1 MGTLILT
8 RNEVRDLLDLGE
20 VITAVENAFRRHGN
34 GSTRMPPKVYLPLPE
49 HDGDFRAMPV
59 YFPATDGAPASAG
72 VKWVNA
78 HPENPA
84 RHGLPSVLGVFILS
98 DPETAR
104 PLAIMD
110 ATEITAART
119 GAAAAVATKF
129 LGPDNGRTL
138 ALIGCGAQAPSVLAA
153 HLIVMQPSEIRL
165 SDRDPAAAERLA
177 AAHPALPCETV
188 ELAIALRA
196 DVVCTMT
203 PSRKGFVQLSALD
216 GPTHINAMGADA
228 PGKQELDVDVLRNA
242 RVFLDDTAQGSESGE
257 VNLALSSGAISAA
270 DLAGT
275 LGEVV
280 AGTIAGRAEAQ
291 ITVFDSTGLAVQ
303 DLAVAGCIYEKAR
316 AAGIGIEVDLSGV

>member
-8 RNEVRDLLDLGE
+8 RNEVRGLLDISE
-20 VITAVENAFRRHGN
+20 VVAAVEDAFRRHGN

-49 HDGDFRAMPV
+49 HHGDFRAMPV
-59 YFPATDGAPASAG
+59 YFPATDGAAASAG
-72 VKWVNA
+72 VKWINA
-78 HPENPA
+78 HPENPT

-104 PLAIMD
+104 PLAVMD

-119 GAAAAVATKF
+119 GAAAAVATKY
-129 LGPDNGRTL
+129 LGPDNAQTL
-138 ALIGCGAQAPSVLAA
+138 ALIGCGAQATSVLAA
-153 HLIVMQPSEIRL
+153 HLVVMQPSEITL
-165 SDRDPAAAERLA
+165 SDQDPAAAARLA
-177 AAHPALPCETV
+177 AAHPDLPCKTA
-188 ELAIALRA
+188 ELTTALRA

-203 PSRKGFVQLSALD
+203 PSRRGFIEFSAVD

-228 PGKQELDVDVLRNA
+228 PGKQELDIDVLRNA
-242 RVFLDDTAQGSESGE
+242 RVFLDDVVQGSESGE
-257 VNLALSSGAISAA
+257 VNRGLSSGAIAAA

-280 AGTIAGRAEAQ
+280 AGRIPGRAEAR

-303 DLAVAGCIYEKAR
+303 DLAVAGRIYEKAR
-316 AAGIGIEVDLSGV
+316 AAGIGIEVDLIGV